1 MSAPVASLGMY
12 DHPGQRAANDA
23 LWSAIARHLRG
34 RGIAAPEALDR
45 DRPVEAIWRDP
56 DLLFAQCCGYPLV
69 ADPDLA
75 LRVIA
80 MPHYALPECPPGRHD
95 SRILV
100 RADDPGKTLTAFAG
114 RRVAINAPLSNTG
127 ANLLRAAVAQVAPP
141 DGFFSATIVT
151 GSHRASID
159 AVAGG
164 RADIAAIDA
173 VTAAVIAREEPDALL
188 GLRDL
193 ARTPRAP
200 NLPFVTARTTPP
212 AVVAALREALHA
224 AMRAP
229 ALAPARATLLL
240 NDVVPASIHRY
251 RSLRRIG
258 HLTDGGPA
266 ISCSTGQP
274 RNDAANR

>member
-1 MSAPVASLGMY
+1 MSTPVASLGMY
-12 DHPGQRAANDA
+12 DHPGQRAANDG

-34 RGIAAPEALDR
+34 LGIAAPDSLDR
-45 DRPVEAIWRDP
+45 TRSVEAIWRDP
-56 DLLFAQCCGYPLV
+56 NLLLAQCCGYPLV

-80 MPHYALPECPPGRHD
+80 MPIYALPDCPPGRHY

-100 RADDPGKTLTAFAG
+100 RDDDPATTLAAFAG

-127 ANLLRAAVAQVAPP
+127 ANLLRAAVA
-141 DGFFSATIVT
+141 
-151 GSHRASID
+151 SID
-159 AVAGG
+159 AVASG

-173 VTAAVIAREEPDALL
+173 VTAAVIARDDPAALH

-212 AVVAALREALHA
+212 AVVGALREALHA
-224 AMRAP
+224 AMHDP
-229 ALAPARATLLL
+229 ALAPARAALLL
-240 NDVVPASIHRY
+240 TDIVPASIHRY
-251 RSLRRIG
+251 RMLGRLG
-258 HLTDGGPA
+258 HQTPPFAADPA
-266 ISCSTGQP
+266 ATKI
-274 RNDAANR
+274 AADVG

>member
-1 MSAPVASLGMY
+1 MSTPVASLGMY
-12 DHPGQRAANDA
+12 DHPGQRAANDG

-34 RGIAAPEALDR
+34 LGIAAPDSLDR
-45 DRPVEAIWRDP
+45 TRSVEAIWRDP
-56 DLLFAQCCGYPLV
+56 NLLLAQCCGYPLV

-80 MPHYALPECPPGRHD
+80 MPIYALPDCPPGRHY

-100 RADDPGKTLTAFAG
+100 RDDDPATTLAAFAG

-127 ANLLRAAVAQVAPP
+127 ANLLRAAVANIAAP
-141 DGFFSATIVT
+141 DDFFGSTIVT

-159 AVAGG
+159 AVASG

-173 VTAAVIAREEPDALL
+173 VTAAVIARDDPAALH

-212 AVVAALREALHA
+212 AVVGALREALHA
-224 AMRAP
+224 AMHDP
-229 ALAPARATLLL
+229 ALAPARAALLL
-240 NDVVPASIHRY
+240 TDIVPASIHRY
-251 RSLRRIG
+251 SMLGRLGRQ
-258 HLTDGGPA
+258 TPPFAAEPA
-266 ISCSTGQP
+266 ATKI
-274 RNDAANR
+274 AAHVD

>member
-1 MSAPVASLGMY
+1 MY
-12 DHPGQRAANDA
+12 DHPGQRAANNA
-23 LWSAIARHLRG
+23 LWSAIVRHLRG
-34 RGIAAPEALDR
+34 LGIAAPDTLDR

-69 ADPDLA
+69 ADPELA

-80 MPHYALPECPPGRHD
+80 MPHYALPDCPPDRHY

-100 RADDPGKTLTAFAG
+100 RADDPATSLAALAS

-141 DGFFSATIVT
+141 DGFFGTTIVT

-159 AVAGG
+159 AVASG

-173 VTAAVIAREEPDALL
+173 VTAAVIARDDPAALH

-200 NLPFVTARTTPP
+200 NLPFVTARNTPP

-224 AMRAP
+224 VIRDP
-229 ALAPARATLLL
+229 ALAPARAALLL
-240 NDVVPASIHRY
+240 NDIVPASIHRY
-251 RSLRRIG
+251 RL
-258 HLTDGGPA
+258 LTRFGRGAPA
-266 ISCSTGQP
+266 RAIDPSATKV
-274 RNDAANR
+274 AAAIR

>member
-1 MSAPVASLGMY
+1 MSGPVASLGMY

-23 LWSAIARHLRG
+23 LWAAIARHLRG
-34 RGIAAPEALDR
+34 YGIAAPDALDR
-45 DRPVEAIWRDP
+45 DRSVEAIWRDP
-56 DLLFAQCCGYPLV
+56 DLLLAQCCGYPLV

-80 MPHYALPECPPGRHD
+80 MPHYALPDCPPGHHY

-100 RADDPGKTLTAFAG
+100 RADDPAKTLADFTG

-127 ANLLRAAVAQVAPP
+127 ANLLRAAVAQVASP
-141 DGFFSATIVT
+141 DGFFGTTITT

-159 AVAGG
+159 AVANG

-173 VTAAVIAREEPDALL
+173 VTHAVIARDAPTALL
-188 GLRDL
+188 TLREL
-193 ARTPRAP
+193 ATTPQAP

-212 AVVAALREALHA
+212 AVIAALRDALHA

-229 ALAPARATLLL
+229 ELATARAALFLT
-240 NDVVPASIHRY
+240 DVVPASIHRY
-251 RSLRRIG
+251 HMLRRIG
-258 HLTDGGPA
+258 RSGSAYLASSMTIA
-266 ISCSTGQP
+266 
-274 RNDAANR
+274 

>member
-1 MSAPVASLGMY
+1 MSTPVASLGMY

-23 LWSAIARHLRG
+23 LWTAIARHLHG
-34 RGIAAPEALDR
+34 LGIAAPDSLDR
-45 DRPVEAIWRDP
+45 TRPVEGIWRDP

-80 MPHYALPECPPGRHD
+80 MPHYALPDGPSGCHY

-100 RADDPGKTLTAFAG
+100 RADNPATTLAAFAG
-114 RRVAINAPLSNTG
+114 RRVAINAALSNTG

-141 DGFFSATIVT
+141 DDFFGLTIVT

-159 AVAGG
+159 AVASG

-173 VTAAVIAREEPDALL
+173 VTAAVIARDDPAALL

-200 NLPFVTARTTPP
+200 NLPFVTARMTPP
-212 AVVAALREALHA
+212 AAVAALREALHA
-224 AMRAP
+224 AMRDP
-229 ALAPARATLLL
+229 ALATARAALLL
-240 NDVVPASIHRY
+240 TDIVPASIHRY
-251 RSLRRIG
+251 RILARMGCAASALAV
-258 HLTDGGPA
+258 DPSPA
-266 ISCSTGQP
+266 KV
-274 RNDAANR
+274 AATIH

>member
-1 MSAPVASLGMY
+1 MTSTPVASLGMY

-23 LWSAIARHLRG
+23 LWSAIARHLHG
-34 RGIAAPEALDR
+34 VGLAAPEALDR
-45 DRPVEAIWRDP
+45 SRPVEAIWHDP
-56 DLLFAQCCGYPLV
+56 ALLFAQCCGYPLV

-80 MPHYALPECPPGRHD
+80 MPIYALPDCPPGRHY

-100 RADDPGKTLTAFAG
+100 RAEDPAHGLAALAG

-127 ANLLRAAVAQVAPP
+127 VNLLRAAAAQIGAPDDLFGP
-141 DGFFSATIVT
+141 TIVT

-164 RADIAAIDA
+164 QADIAAIDA
-173 VTAAVIAREEPDALL
+173 VTAAVVARDDPTALR

-224 AMRAP
+224 AIVDP
-229 ALAPARATLLL
+229 ALAPARAALLL
-240 NDVVPASIHRY
+240 DDIVPASIHRY
-251 RSLRRIG
+251 RMLARMARDAPT
-258 HLTDGGPA
+258 LA
-266 ISCSTGQP
+266 IDPSATKV
-274 RNDAANR
+274 AAAVR

>member
-1 MSAPVASLGMY
+1 MNMPVASLGMY

-23 LWSAIARHLRG
+23 LWSAIARHLR
-34 RGIAAPEALDR
+34 RLGIAAPAALDR

-56 DLLFAQCCGYPLV
+56 ALLIAQCCGYPLV
-69 ADPDLA
+69 ADPDLS

-80 MPHYALPECPPGRHD
+80 RPHYGLPDCPPGHHD

-100 RADDPGKTLTAFAG
+100 RVNDQATTLAGFAG

-141 DGFFSATIVT
+141 DGFFGTTIVT

-164 RADIAAIDA
+164 QADIAAIDA
-173 VTAAVIAREEPDALL
+173 VTAAVIARDDPAALL
-188 GLRDL
+188 GLREL

-200 NLPFVTARTTPP
+200 NLPFVTARTTPR
-212 AVVAALREALHA
+212 AVVLALREALHA
-224 AMRAP
+224 AMHDP
-229 ALAPARATLLL
+229 QLASARAALLL
-240 NDVVPASIHRY
+240 TDIVPASIHRY
-251 RSLRRIG
+251 HMLRRIG
-258 HLTDGGPA
+258 H
-266 ISCSTGQP
+266 
-274 RNDAANR
+274 